1 MKMDEKLRYFLYA
14 AQTLSFKK
22 AAAHF
27 FVSATAVSK
36 GVSSLEDEIG
46 VKLFNRHNNSIELSQ
61 AGQAFYENTKY
72 LLSDYQ
78 HAVDIARDSNRT
90 VKKHITIGFSSI
102 YEAELLSLVLNDY
115 VNNHL
120 DVEIKLKHRS
130 VEQLKQA
137 VADRMIDVAFTFT
150 NVERQDDLYSEVLY
164 RGDYVVG
171 VSSKNPVANKE
182 KISTN
187 QLSQQK
193 VGLYSQYSSEVAE
206 KLFVQSIENL
216 GFSIRSVQQF
226 ESYELL
232 MLSVALSQC
241 IVFIPRIFVKN
252 WNFPGLRFVETKPK
266 FDTYE
271 FVAWTKQ
278 PCTREVSS
286 LIAYIRNNLQ
296 HAIKNQLT

>member
-78 HAVDIARDSNRT
+78 HAVDIARDSNST

-150 NVERQDDLYSEVLY
+150 NVERQDDCIRKYY
-164 RGDYVVG
+164 TVVTTLSG
-171 VSSKNPVANKE
+171 FRAKTQLLIK
-182 KISTN
+182 KKYLQTN
-187 QLSQQK
+187 
-193 VGLYSQYSSEVAE
+193 
-206 KLFVQSIENL
+206 
-216 GFSIRSVQQF
+216 
-226 ESYELL
+226 
-232 MLSVALSQC
+232 
-241 IVFIPRIFVKN
+241 
-252 WNFPGLRFVETKPK
+252 
-266 FDTYE
+266 
-271 FVAWTKQ
+271 
-278 PCTREVSS
+278 
-286 LIAYIRNNLQ
+286 
-296 HAIKNQLT
+296 